1 MARPYVATSGP
12 SLSMSPVRSPRAPE
26 TPRPSPLSGGVFVPE
41 PAISQLPPKTAAG
54 LTTYITVDGLS
65 KAGAHYKGDP
75 PRAKRVGELLLRL
88 LTLKPWPLGR
98 GFLLPDFRTRAAA
111 PLARN
116 AGFWNREVAIGVARF
131 Y

>member
-41 PAISQLPPKTAAG
+41 LAISQLPPKTAAG

-111 PLARN
+111 PPSKKRRLL
-116 AGFWNREVAIGVARF
+116 ES
-131 Y
+131 